1 MINWI
6 NLLKELKDKN
16 MVQFK
21 VDQRASLKN

>member
-16 MVQFK
+16 MVKFK